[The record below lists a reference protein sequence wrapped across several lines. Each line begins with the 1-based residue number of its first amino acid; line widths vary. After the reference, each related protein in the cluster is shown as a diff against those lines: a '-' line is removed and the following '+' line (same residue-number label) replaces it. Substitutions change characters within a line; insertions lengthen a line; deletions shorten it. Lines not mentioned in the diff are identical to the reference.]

1 MLTSGGL
8 QPQSSGTGQ
17 VRRHALAWA
26 ACALA
31 LAADAQGAGFLRVDS
46 SSFLKRSVDRA
57 DSSTA
62 VSVGPDFDG
71 EGRWVRGALSLE
83 AITFVGDKSSFTIES
98 KEAFVAT
105 SRRWMPHHQLTVGRR
120 IFDWSAADDHWKL
133 GIWSPRFTW
142 DPLRP
147 ETRGL
152 DGAYYM
158 YESRSWRLVGWV
170 TPVSIPERGYPIR
183 EESGKL
189 RSASPFFI
197 PPYDS
202 LLLMKQQVDIRYSIV
217 YPSIREVLL
226 RPGAGLSLKYGQAA
240 GPWAGASYGYKRV
253 NPIDLGVQ
261 VGLNS
266 IDSVIDA
273 QLSMREI
280 YHHLL
285 TVEAGW
291 RSRRFSLWL
300 SGTAEKPNPRAVDP
314 AISVQPVGP
323 TVIAAGGIEGRPLG
337 SLTLGASALNIA
349 EELPK
354 TDSAAI
360 PIKTPSRHLLRR
372 AVRLGAHWD
381 GPSALDY
388 AMAWTGDLG
397 EKSHLFSLDL
407 NYTPDTSWRVGVG
420 TDFIA
425 TATGKG
431 WIGQFE
437 GNDRVR
443 GRVTYAF

>member
-1 MLTSGGL
+1 MLTSGGYK
-8 QPQSSGTGQ
+8 PQSSVMGR

-26 ACALA
+26 AAALT
-31 LAADAQGAGFLRVDS
+31 LAGEARGAGFLRVDS
-46 SSFLKRSVDRA
+46 SSFLKRSADRA
-57 DSSTA
+57 DVSTA
-62 VSVGPDFDG
+62 VVVGPDFDG
-71 EGRWVRGALSLE
+71 EGRWVRGRLSLE
-83 AITFVGDKSSFTIES
+83 ATTFVGDKSSFTIEAR
-98 KEAFVAT
+98 EAFVAT
-105 SRRWMPHHQLTVGRR
+105 SRRWMPHHQLSIGRR

-133 GIWSPRFTW
+133 GTWSPRFTW

-147 ETRGL
+147 ETVGL
-152 DGAYYM
+152 AGGFYTF
-158 YESRSWRLVGWV
+158 ESRSWRLIAWT

-202 LLLMKQQVDIRYSIV
+202 LLLMKQEVDIRYSIV

-226 RPGAGLSLKYGQAA
+226 RPGAGLSLKYGQAT
-240 GPWAGASYGYKRV
+240 GPWASASYAYKRV

-273 QLSMREI
+273 QLSIREV
-280 YHHLL
+280 YHHLA
-285 TVEAGW
+285 TAEAGW
-291 RSRRFSLWL
+291 RSPRFSLWL

-323 TVIAAGGIEGRPLG
+323 TVIAAGGIEGRPWG
-337 SLTLGASALNIA
+337 SLTVGASALNIS
-349 EELPK
+349 EELPA
-354 TDSAAI
+354 TDPGAI
-360 PIKTPSRHLLRR
+360 PIKLPSRHLLRR
-372 AVRLGAHWD
+372 AVRLGARWD
-381 GPSALDY
+381 GPSTLGY

-397 EKSHLFSLDL
+397 EKSHLVSLDL
-407 NYTPDTSWRVGVG
+407 NYAPSASWRVGVG

-425 TATGKG
+425 TSTGKG